1 MGVSF
6 LIAAVLI
13 VTLTCSEVLGSY
25 DGPVRNFRVDSIE
38 GGRITFAWEI
48 QSGYTSSISYYH
60 IFYALAYTGY
70 TPYSYHSTFGSFS
83 PSSSYSYSYK
93 YSTSVTSF
101 GSYGQYIMWLRVRR
115 SSTPS
120 YIYSE
125 QIYVEV
131 GIQIPIELNIKLW
144 HMQTCFNFMDQSTSL
159 ATVVEYEVYR
169 ALRLYCECTY
179 GLISNFRVDY
189 GYFSCSPKGDY
200 ITFRAL
206 IISSYVYSDPST
218 LVGAL
223 KAWLNDKQ
231 NSSMIVNER
240 KHYVEVGP
248 CGIQIPSMKAPHCD
262 KE

>member
-1 MGVSF
+1 MIVRFTICLGV
-6 LIAAVLI
+6 I
-13 VTLTCSEVLGSY
+13 CSLACNLAQATY
-25 DGPVRNFRVDSIE
+25 DGPVRNFRVQSIE
-38 GGRITFAWEI
+38 GGYITFAWEML
-48 QSGYTSSISYYH
+48 SYTSSINYYR
-60 IFYALAYTGY
+60 IYYRYAYTGY
-70 TPYSYHSTFGSFS
+70 TPYGYTSYFT
-83 PSSSYSYSYK
+83 
-93 YSTSVTSF
+93 YSTSSLSSTNTRSISVTSF
-101 GSYGQYIMWLRVRR
+101 GRYGQFIMWLQVHRY
-115 SSTPS
+115 STPTLL
-120 YIYSE
+120 YSQ

-131 GIQIPIELNIKLW
+131 GINIPIELNIRLW
-144 HMQTCFNFMDQSTSL
+144 KMQSCFNFMDQSVNL

-179 GLISNFRVDY
+179 GFIYNFAVEH
-189 GYFSCSPKGDY
+189 GYFSCPPKGDY

-248 CGIQIPSMKAPHCD
+248 CGIQIPSMKAPYCD